1 MSVKD
6 VALQRE
12 THKQGKL
19 FLKVMKVCSS
29 IKVGMVLLFLLIGA
43 SVAGTIISI
52 KGYDVY
58 HSVGFSILL
67 LLICSVIFLRSVWQF
82 SILYSSTAR
91 ARVSSWGSLFVHV
104 AILLIVMGALYGNQ
118 YGFKEEINLPVGSSY
133 EINNS
138 KYGIDEP
145 FTLQLQNFETR
156 YNPDHSVSDWVS
168 YIVILG
174 EGEEAATHEIKV
186 NHPYTYHGVSVY
198 QSSFGMAM
206 KTQYLSNGGAVLQ
219 EASLEEGNAMVL
231 EGQSGMMIRF
241 MRYIPGP
248 TPQVLYI
255 VYKEGREYDWG
266 SVPLG
271 SSKSIGNAMG
281 MVSFKEAQP
290 FSGLL
295 IKRDPGIPLVW
306 TGFVLLALGFFL
318 SLYKK
323 DNTVFEPQR
332 HNTTNVVHKGEKEKI
347 S

>member
-1 MSVKD
+1 MAEKD
-6 VALQRE
+6 VALQGE
-12 THKQGKL
+12 AHKQSKL
-19 FLKVMKVCSS
+19 FLKAMKVCSS
-29 IKVGMVLLFLLIGA
+29 IKVGMVLLLLLIGA
-43 SVAGTIISI
+43 SMAGTIISV

-58 HSVGFSILL
+58 HSLGFRILL
-67 LLICSVIFLRSVWQF
+67 LLVCSAIFLRSVWQF
-82 SILYSSTAR
+82 SILYSSKAR
-91 ARVSSWGSLFVHV
+91 TRLSSWGSLLVHV

-118 YGFKEEINLPVGSSY
+118 YGFNEEINLPVGRTY
-133 EINNS
+133 EINNA
-138 KYGIDEP
+138 KYGINDS

-156 YNPDHSVSDWVS
+156 YNPDRSVSDWVS
-168 YIVILG
+168 YIIILG
-174 EGEEAATHEIKV
+174 EGEEAAAQEIKV
-186 NHPYTYHGVSVY
+186 NHPYTYHGVSIY

-206 KTQYLSNGGAVLQ
+206 RTQYLSNGGAVLQ
-219 EASLEEGNAMVL
+219 EASLEEGNAMVI
-231 EGQSGMMIRF
+231 EEQPGMMIRF
-241 MRYIPGP
+241 IRYIPSP

-266 SVPLG
+266 SLPLG

-306 TGFVLLALGFFL
+306 TGFVLLAFGFFV

-347 S
+347 I